1 MGRQPFLLGVQTPR
15 FFDFFA
21 KNTLLDWWSWFF
33 VWMFGFGDPNLGVA
47 GNQGVVRN

>member
-1 MGRQPFLLGVQTPR
+1 MERQPFSLGVQTPR

-33 VWMFGFGDPNLGVA
+33 VWMIGFGDPMLGMA